1 MGHQRARGS
10 QERIQQVSTGR
21 EGDAGR
27 GQPPTKQR
35 VDLGGFQSTRP
46 RVSRGKG
53 LRGPEVKGNSFCSFP

>member
-35 VDLGGFQSTRP
+35 GPG
-46 RVSRGKG
+46 RVSEYTAQGLKGKEVE
-53 LRGPEVKGNSFCSFP
+53 GPRSEREFFL